1 MINAMEQA
9 GTGEFDVKKMMADYM
24 ENGCLENII
33 DMFKHDETLY
43 SFVGD
48 LLTDERM
55 RVRIGAI
62 ALLEELKKEE
72 PAKTKRSLPS
82 ILPLLNDQNPVAR
95 GDAAYL
101 LGIIGDES
109 VIPHLLVTLND
120 EDPNVRLIAK
130 EAIDDIRNASHPLQT
145 TG

>member
-9 GTGEFDVKKMMADYM
+9 GAGEFDVKKMMADYM

-33 DMFKHDETLY
+33 DMFKHDDNLY
-43 SFVGD
+43 AFVGD

-72 PAKTKRSLPS
+72 PERTRKSLPF
-82 ILPLLNDQNPVAR
+82 ILPLLKDQNTVAR

-109 VIPHLLVTLND
+109 VIPDLEGVLND
-120 EDPNVRLIAK
+120 ENPNVRLIAK
-130 EAIDDIRNASHPLQT
+130 EAIDDIRNAPHPLHAA
-145 TG
+145 G